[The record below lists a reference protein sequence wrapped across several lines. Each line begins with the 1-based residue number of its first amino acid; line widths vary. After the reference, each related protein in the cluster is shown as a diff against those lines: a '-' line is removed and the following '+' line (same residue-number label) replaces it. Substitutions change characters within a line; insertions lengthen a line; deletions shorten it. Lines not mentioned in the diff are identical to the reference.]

1 MKRALASILAHRVG
15 LRNAGKSMLMLLFLA
30 AMVGFTAPAP
40 NSLRAV
46 LAVETLS
53 ASVLTSEAMTL
64 QFRAKSGLTYEL
76 ALVRNATSGFWGIS
90 GTALNEMPGVIFGNT
105 RLRFATSAA
114 LASMG
119 VAPTEAIQEASPAIV
134 GQIYDDVSII
144 RTLSGDCGI
153 CLWSKGL
160 IARVWFTGGFVAK
173 MLAII
178 PDHADMCAASLKLCC
193 AHESIGETGF
203 ERDVPAPNTAA
214 CDAAAANCPMAR
226 DAACNCLN
234 AACMACRGL
243 EPPRGEPRQKVS
255 DNACIIGA
263 GKCGPE
269 ASPIQPPPPAW
280 EEAVLQLLREILER
294 LQRIHDTMPNP
305 H

>member
-1 MKRALASILAHRVG
+1 MNQHNVC
-15 LRNAGKSMLMLLFLA
+15 LRNAGKFMLMFLFLVLA
-30 AMVGFTAPAP
+30 AMVGFTAPEP

-76 ALVRNATSGFWGIS
+76 ALVRNATSGFWSIS
-90 GTALNEMPGVIFGNT
+90 GTALNGMPGVIFGNT

-119 VAPTEAIQEASPAIV
+119 VAPTEAIREASPAIV

-144 RTLSGDCGI
+144 RTVSGDCGI
-153 CLWSKGL
+153 CLWSKGV
-160 IARVWFTGGFVAK
+160 ITRVWFTGGFIAK
-173 MLAII
+173 MLAIM

-193 AHESIGETGF
+193 AQESIGETGF
-203 ERDVPAPNTAA
+203 VRDVPAPNTTA

-226 DAACNCLN
+226 DAACHCLN
-234 AACMACRGL
+234 AACMACRGS
-243 EPPRGEPRQKVS
+243 EPPCGEPRQEVS

-263 GKCGPE
+263 AQCGPE

-280 EEAVLQLLREILER
+280 VEAVLQLLREILER
-294 LQRIHDTMPNP
+294 LQRIKDTMPNP
-305 H
+305 N